1 MKTIGSHPKRNE
13 QSIKDFESVVSEADE
28 PQACFTEWSKS
39 EREKYCIFFT
49 NIYMESKKKVLMN
62 LFTEKKWRS
71 RWREGLV
78 DTGLGEEDRTN
89 WKSSTAYMSSHV

>member
-28 PQACFTEWSKS
+28 PQACFTELSQK
-39 EREKYCIFFT
+39 EKDIVHFSQ
-49 NIYMESKKKVLMN
+49 IYIYGIKKKKVLMN

-71 RWREGLV
+71 R
-78 DTGLGEEDRTN
+78 
-89 WKSSTAYMSSHV
+89 